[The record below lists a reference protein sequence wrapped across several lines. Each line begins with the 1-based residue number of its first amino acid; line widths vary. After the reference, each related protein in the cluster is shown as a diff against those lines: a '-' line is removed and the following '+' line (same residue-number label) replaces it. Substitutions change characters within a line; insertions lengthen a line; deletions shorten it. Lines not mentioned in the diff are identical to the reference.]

1 MKVQTY
7 CVTHLKQNLSEYKNG
22 FSKNIFIVFKS
33 LTHEMLFSHSYRVV
47 FLTGSAL
54 KVLSVG
60 SGKIPTKKVKV
71 RVCHRE
77 NVKF

>member
-1 MKVQTY
+1 MKVHTN
-7 CVTHLKQNLSEYKNG
+7 CFTCLKSPFRIQEQDFKE
-22 FSKNIFIVFKS
+22 FFIGFKS

-71 RVCHRE
+71 RECHRE